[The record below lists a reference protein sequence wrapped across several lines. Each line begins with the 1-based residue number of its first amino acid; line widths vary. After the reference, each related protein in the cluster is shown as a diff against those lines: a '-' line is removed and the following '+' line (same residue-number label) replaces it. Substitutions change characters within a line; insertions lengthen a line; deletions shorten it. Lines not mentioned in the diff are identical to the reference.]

1 MRGMMNLYDVV
12 ALLEDLPDMGL
23 KRGQVGTIVEEW
35 EPGVF
40 EVEFAD
46 TDVITYAMVALRGE
60 QLMTLYWHPDSA
72 RTTA

>member
-1 MRGMMNLYDVV
+1 MKNHDVI
-12 ALLEDLPDMGL
+12 ALLEDLPQHNL

-46 TDVITYAMVALRGE
+46 THGVAYAMVALRADQIMLLRWQPAE
-60 QLMTLYWHPDSA
+60 QSA
-72 RTTA
+72 